1 MNKKVDNVF
10 VPKFIPNN
18 LKWYECDGLN
28 TWYEQG
34 KCQDFLDDLDSHF
47 QNLETVNFAL
57 IHSKG
62 NLPETKIKKYQTVNH
77 SEFLSYP
84 SDKQGNKEIKRKY
97 MNVAKESIYE
107 HFKKP
112 IKSYGRYHFIKI
124 IKTFIIRK
132 AGSVNCIF

>member
-28 TWYEQG
+28 TWYEQR
-34 KCQDFLDDLDSHF
+34 KCQDFLEDLDLHF
-47 QNLETVNFAL
+47 ENLEILNFDL

-62 NLPETKIKKYQTVNH
+62 KLPETKIKQYQTVNH
-77 SEFLSYP
+77 SKILAYP
-84 SDKQGNKEIKRKY
+84 SDKQGEILSSMFRTKRKDMNVTKEII
-97 MNVAKESIYE
+97 NE

-112 IKSYGRYHFIKI
+112 IKSYGRGRFIKND
-124 IKTFIIRK
+124 KDFRYK
-132 AGSVNCIF
+132 ESW